1 MSNVDVG
8 ACILYINNLC
18 TGNEAKVMYSILACG
33 ANTKDNTDYIVK
45 SSGFSKNHFYTI
57 RKKLL
62 QKGFLMEQNEIYI
75 VDFLTLAKVYK
86 EEFEC

>member
-1 MSNVDVG
+1 MTNVDPGVY
-8 ACILYINNLC
+8 ILYINNLC

-57 RKKLL
+57 RKRLYE
-62 QKGFLMEQNEIYI
+62 KGYLMCRDEIYI
-75 VDFLTLAKVYK
+75 VDFLELCHAYK
-86 EEFEC
+86 EEFKC